1 MNRIIGVFFSKSGN
15 TLEQLELRVLA
26 ASVIAVYLNLIAE
39 LKKKICKSSIIT
51 ETDNTRATLSRAA
64 EDVNKLQF
72 IFLLVDP
79 VDLNLI
85 NAIIYRTEIFVIRC
99 GADTIYMW
107 TEVTFCHTSKSFM
120 ENTVHNASQT
130 SVFMGMYNRYLAIMV
145 TCYIKISSVYICCKI
160 TASHS
165 VNIYAVNT
173 GKISIFIS
181 LEYSHTFILDGVQIF
196 TVF

>member
-1 MNRIIGVFFSKSGN
+1 
-15 TLEQLELRVLA
+15 
-26 ASVIAVYLNLIAE
+26 
-39 LKKKICKSSIIT
+39 
-51 ETDNTRATLSRAA
+51 
-64 EDVNKLQF
+64 
-72 IFLLVDP
+72 
-79 VDLNLI
+79 
-85 NAIIYRTEIFVIRC
+85 
-99 GADTIYMW
+99 
-107 TEVTFCHTSKSFM
+107 M

-196 TVF
+196 TVFGNCQMRCIADLYLTALCQCSVLYIYIVYLNSLTGSMGICSHVSHVLLFSHKFWPPAFYIGYVFLCLFYHKVF